1 MLLAID
7 SGNTNT
13 KFAVCAEGGVRWEWR
28 FGADTTRTADEYAV
42 LLNQLLAINDH
53 KVTDLKACLIS
64 SVVPQSV
71 FHLRNLARRYLK
83 VEPMVIG
90 EDVELGIDVRIDRP
104 NEAGADRLVNAI
116 GAFVA
121 HGGPGVVV
129 DSGTATNFDVY
140 GADGAFEGGI
150 IAPGINLSM
159 QALHTAAAKLP
170 RIEIRHPGRVI
181 GKDTVTAMQ
190 AGVFLGYVDLIDGLC
205 ARIIEEYGQPLHVI
219 ATGGVASLFK
229 GYSKAITI
237 FDPDLNTRG
246 LLEIYRRNGGSL

>member
-1 MLLAID
+1 VKI
-7 SGNTNT
+7 
-13 KFAVCAEGGVRWEWR
+13 
-28 FGADTTRTADEYAV
+28 
-42 LLNQLLAINDH
+42 
-53 KVTDLKACLIS
+53 
-64 SVVPQSV
+64 
-71 FHLRNLARRYLK
+71 
-83 VEPMVIG
+83 EPMVIG
-90 EDVELGIDVRIDRP
+90 EGVNLGIEVRIDRP

-170 RIEIRHPGRVI
+170 RIEIRNPGRVI

-190 AGVFLGYVDLIDGLC
+190 SGVFLGYVDLIDGLC
-205 ARIIEEYGQPLHVI
+205 ARIVEEYGQPMKVI
-219 ATGGVASLFK
+219 ATGGVASLFR
-229 GYSKAITI
+229 GASRMIEI
-237 FDPDLNTRG
+237 FDADLNTRG
-246 LLEIYRRNGGSL
+246 LLEIYRRNGGTF